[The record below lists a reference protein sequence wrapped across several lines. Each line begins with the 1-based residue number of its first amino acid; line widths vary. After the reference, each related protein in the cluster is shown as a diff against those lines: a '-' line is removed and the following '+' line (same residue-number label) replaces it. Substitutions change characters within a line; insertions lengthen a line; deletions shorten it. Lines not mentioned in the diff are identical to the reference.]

1 MMNCLKKAIQALLGN
16 FGLEVRRKQVRE
28 KTKLEILLAQ
38 YQVDMVFD
46 IGANIGQCA
55 PWFRWIGFDKTIVS
69 FEPISHLFQQLSE
82 QAKSDPQWLVEQV
95 ALGEKD
101 GVGVIN
107 VSGGHGGAS
116 SILAMTDHV
125 VKHAPDQ
132 AVIRQEQIAMTTVE
146 AMMKKYYPEGDRLF
160 LKIDAQGYEK
170 KVIEGIGSELP
181 RVIGLKLEM
190 SLVENYRGE
199 LLMTDM
205 LPYLKTMGFQLVEFE
220 NGWSNENTGEMY
232 QVDGVF
238 FRTDRLAGTG
248 VVENSKDDALTPRR
262 R

>member
-1 MMNCLKKAIQALLGN
+1 MTYLKGTIQALLGN
-16 FGLEVRRKQVRE
+16 FGLELRKKQMRT
-28 KTKLEILLAQ
+28 KTKLETLLMQ

-46 IGANIGQCA
+46 IGANIGQCG

-69 FEPISHLFQQLSE
+69 FEPISHLFQQLS
-82 QAKSDPQWLVEQV
+82 QNAKSDQKWLVENV
-95 ALGEKD
+95 ALGEKED
-101 GVGVIN
+101 VRMIN

-116 SILAMTDHV
+116 SLLTMTEHV

-132 AVIRQEQIAMTTVE
+132 AVIRQEEITITTVE
-146 AMMKKYYPEGDRLF
+146 RMMKKYYPEGDRLF

-170 KVIEGIGSELP
+170 QVIEGIGNELE

-199 LLMTDM
+199 LLMRDM
-205 LPYLKTMGFQLVEFE
+205 LPFLERMGFHLVEFE
-220 NGWSNENTGEMY
+220 NGWSNEKTGEMY

-238 FRTDRLAGTG
+238 FRTDRLANPG
-248 VVENSKDDALTPRR
+248 VNDSEKADAFTPGRG
-262 R
+262 

>member
-1 MMNCLKKAIQALLGN
+1 MSYLKRPIQALLGQ
-16 FGLEVRRKQVRE
+16 FGLEVRRKQIQQ
-28 KTKLEILLAQ
+28 KTKFETFLMQ

-46 IGANIGQCA
+46 IGANIGQCG
-55 PWFRWIGFDKTIVS
+55 PWFRWVGFDNTIVS
-69 FEPISHLFQQLSE
+69 FEPISHLFDQLS
-82 QAKSDPQWLVEQV
+82 QNAKSDPKWLVEQV
-95 ALGEKD
+95 ALGEKE
-101 GVGVIN
+101 GSCVIN

-116 SILAMTDHV
+116 SLLTMTDHV

-132 AVIRQEQIAMTTVE
+132 AVIRQEEISVTTVE
-146 AMMKKYYPEGDRLF
+146 RMMKKYYPEGDRLF

-199 LLMTDM
+199 LLLGDM
-205 LPYLKTMGFQLVEFE
+205 LLYLKTMGFHLVEFE
-220 NGWSNENTGEMY
+220 NGWSNETTGEMY

-238 FRTDRLAGTG
+238 FRTDRLAATG
-248 VVENSKDDALTPRR
+248 AGKG
-262 R
+262 